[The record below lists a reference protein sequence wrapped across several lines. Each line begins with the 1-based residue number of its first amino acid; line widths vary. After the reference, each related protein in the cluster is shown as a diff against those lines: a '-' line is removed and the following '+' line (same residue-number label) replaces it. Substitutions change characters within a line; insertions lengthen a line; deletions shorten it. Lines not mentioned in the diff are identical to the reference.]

1 MNARRLG
8 WLVRVAAMVA
18 VISTTFSAFA
28 AGDGHD
34 VDARRIPFDVPAQS
48 LELALLQYMEVSG
61 VSVIA
66 DSPLMASRR
75 STELS
80 GIFSAEQ
87 GLRQLLSGTGLYPRA
102 IGERAFLLEPF
113 LPNNERQPLPRF
125 ASYSALVQQAVIASL
140 CERDETRPTH
150 YRAVM
155 RLWLGQAG
163 NVTRVELD
171 SSTGSRD
178 LDSAITHALLNVAAI
193 GPLPAGLPQPV
204 KLAILP
210 RDGATDNACAPRAAN
225 LPSMPVLDR

>member
-18 VISTTFSAFA
+18 VISTTFSALA

-34 VDARRIPFDVPAQS
+34 VDARRITFDIPAQS
-48 LELALLQYMEVSG
+48 LELALLQYMEVSR

-66 DSPLMASRR
+66 DGPLTVSRR

-80 GIFSAEQ
+80 GTLSAEQ
-87 GLRQLLSGTGLYPRA
+87 GLRRLLSGTGLYPRA
-102 IGERAFLLEPF
+102 IGERAFLLEP
-113 LPNNERQPLPRF
+113 LLSGNERQPLPRF
-125 ASYSALVQQAVIASL
+125 ASYSALVQQAVIAAL
-140 CERDETRPTH
+140 CGRDDTHPTH
-150 YRAVM
+150 YRVVM
-155 RLWLGQAG
+155 RLWLGQTG
-163 NVTRVELD
+163 DVTRVELD
-171 SSTGSRD
+171 SSTGSKD
-178 LDSAITHALLNVAAI
+178 LDRAIKRALLNVAAI

-210 RDGATDNACAPRAAN
+210 REGATDDACAPRAAN